1 MTRTLHIYALNRPSE
16 LRHTHLTRA
25 QGARPDL
32 PPLAGWLGVGDLD
45 TSEIEIFPVS
55 DLGDMGLSD
64 YVATAFATREDIPPA
79 TRAQID
85 ALSGSVLLV
94 PDLAMTGTPHPGADL
109 ILMATLPLAQP
120 DNSMDMD
127 PVPVNRI
134 AAPPAPDEMDENGR
148 SGPGGVVWIVLAVVV
163 IVVLLGILL

>member
-1 MTRTLHIYALNRPSE
+1 
-16 LRHTHLTRA
+16 
-25 QGARPDL
+25 
-32 PPLAGWLGVGDLD
+32 
-45 TSEIEIFPVS
+45 
-55 DLGDMGLSD
+55 
-64 YVATAFATREDIPPA
+64 EDIPPA

-127 PVPVNRI
+127 PVPVDRI
-134 AAPPAPDEMDENGR
+134 AATPAPDEMDENGR
-148 SGPGGVVWIVLAVVV
+148 SGPGGVVWVVLAVVV